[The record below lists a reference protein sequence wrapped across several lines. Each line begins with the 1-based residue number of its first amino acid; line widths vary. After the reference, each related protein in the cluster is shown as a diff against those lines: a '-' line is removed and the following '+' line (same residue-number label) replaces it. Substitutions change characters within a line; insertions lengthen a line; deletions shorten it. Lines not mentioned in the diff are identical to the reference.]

1 MNPIVSSELTLFAK
15 ELQRFLSPL
24 VLQETAKQM
33 GFVQRSSKYQA
44 AELIALCVWLSQE
57 VASTS
62 LTQLCSRLEASTGI
76 LMSPEGLNQ
85 RFNPAAVTFLR
96 EVFTSLLTQ
105 KLCLNQSLSSDMIST
120 FKRIRIL
127 DATVFQ
133 LPDSFAT
140 NYQGSGGSSNTAGVK
155 IQLEYDLL
163 SGQFLNVQL
172 GPGKNNDKT
181 YGTICLETVEKGDL
195 CLRDLGYFDLGD
207 LQAIHDKDAYYIS
220 RLKLN
225 TRIYIKN
232 PEPEFFNNGT
242 IKKQTEYIKLDM
254 AQIMSGLTPGETM
267 EIPEAYIGQNQKL
280 PARVIIHRLTDDQT
294 QTRLINQAIREKKK
308 GIVMKEKSKHLMGMN
323 VYITNSS
330 PEEVPTDYVHS
341 LYSLRWQIEILFKT
355 LKSFFEIDECKT
367 IKKERL
373 ECHLY
378 GQLIGILLCSSTMF
392 QMRQLLLEKKNQ
404 ELSEYKAI
412 YMIKDYFPLLFQAIA
427 IGSEQL
433 LKILHRLFQL
443 LKKNGRKCHRYKKMT
458 VFDILGVVYQ
468 KTVKDRQA
476 A

>member
-1 MNPIVSSELTLFAK
+1 M
-15 ELQRFLSPL
+15 
-24 VLQETAKQM
+24 
-33 GFVQRSSKYQA
+33 
-44 AELIALCVWLSQE
+44 
-57 VASTS
+57 
-62 LTQLCSRLEASTGI
+62 
-76 LMSPEGLNQ
+76 
-85 RFNPAAVTFLR
+85 
-96 EVFTSLLTQ
+96 
-105 KLCLNQSLSSDMIST
+105 
-120 FKRIRIL
+120 
-127 DATVFQ
+127 
-133 LPDSFAT
+133 
-140 NYQGSGGSSNTAGVK
+140 K

-220 RLKLN
+220 
-225 TRIYIKN
+225 
-232 PEPEFFNNGT
+232 
-242 IKKQTEYIKLDM
+242 
-254 AQIMSGLTPGETM
+254 
-267 EIPEAYIGQNQKL
+267 
-280 PARVIIHRLTDDQT
+280 
-294 QTRLINQAIREKKK
+294 
-308 GIVMKEKSKHLMGMN
+308 GMN

-355 LKSFFEIDECKT
+355 WKSFFEIDECKT

-468 KTVKDRQA
+468 TTVKDRQA

>member
-1 MNPIVSSELTLFAK
+1 MNLSIQDELQPFAEELQRYVTPVFLEEIAK
-15 ELQRFLSPL
+15 ELGFVKRKRKFSGSDLATICIWMSQRVASAPL
-24 VLQETAKQM
+24 V
-33 GFVQRSSKYQA
+33 R
-44 AELIALCVWLSQE
+44 
-57 VASTS
+57 
-62 LTQLCSRLEASTGI
+62 LCSRLHAATGT
-76 LMSPEGLNQ
+76 LLSPEGLNK
-85 RFNPAAVTFLR
+85 RLNTKAVLFLQHI
-96 EVFTSLLTQ
+96 FSLLLQQKVCEQTQ
-105 KLCLNQSLSSDMIST
+105 ISNH
-120 FKRIRIL
+120 FFSYFQRIRIL

-133 LPDSFAT
+133 VPNALENVYP
-140 NYQGSGGSSNTAGVK
+140 GSGGCAQKSGIK
-155 IQLEYDLL
+155 IQLEYDLH
-163 SGQFLNVQL
+163 SGEFLNFQV

-181 YGTICLETVEKGDL
+181 YGTICLETVEAGDL

-207 LQAIHDKDAYYIS
+207 LQTIHDKEAYYIS

-232 PEPEFFNNGT
+232 PEPEYFNNGT
-242 IKKQTEYIKLDM
+242 LKKQTEYIQLDM
-254 AQIMSGLTPGETM
+254 TQMMSGLIPGETM

-294 QTRLINQAIREKKK
+294 QTRLKKQAIREKKK
-308 GIVMKEKSKHLMGMN
+308 GIVMKDKSKRLMGMN
-323 VYITNSS
+323 VYITNTSL
-330 PEEVPTDYVHS
+330 EEVPTNYVHS

-355 LKSFFEIDECKT
+355 WKSFFEIDECKN
-367 IKKERL
+367 IKRERL

-392 QMRQLLLEKKNQ
+392 QMRQFLLEKKKQ

-427 IGSEQL
+427 VGTEEL
-433 LKILHRLFQL
+433 LKILHRLYQL

-458 VFDILGVVYQ
+458 VFDILGIVY
-468 KTVKDRQA
+468 KTTVKHRQA